1 MGSFDADDEDDKV
14 EEEEEEEEELA
25 LALDSGSDAPF
36 SPQLF
41 GRVRAAVE
49 EESSSFRFAF
59 AGGGVLEFR
68 PLFLFGAMS
77 WRPAFESVKALLSL
91 LVGTLDS
98 QFVSLFLIFSTSYCR
113 PVFWENRPKKL
124 EMSRSRGPS

>member
-77 WRPAFESVKALLSL
+77 WRPAFEPVKALLISRSSR
-91 LVGTLDS
+91 GTLDS
-98 QFVSLFLIFSTSYCR
+98 QFVSLFLIFST
-113 PVFWENRPKKL
+113 
-124 EMSRSRGPS
+124 

>member
-68 PLFLFGAMS
+68 PLFLFGAM
-77 WRPAFESVKALLSL
+77 ALDTVVVKI
-91 LVGTLDS
+91 LVY
-98 QFVSLFLIFSTSYCR
+98 FLIDLQYFGMSFRCEAEYR
-113 PVFWENRPKKL
+113 QKKG
-124 EMSRSRGPS
+124 M

>member
-25 LALDSGSDAPF
+25 LALVSGSDAPF
-36 SPQLF
+36 PPRLF

-59 AGGGVLEFR
+59 AGGGVLEIR

-77 WRPAFESVKALLSL
+77 STHASAVKAPSVFFLLL
-91 LVGTLDS
+91 GRGS
-98 QFVSLFLIFSTSYCR
+98 Q
-113 PVFWENRPKKL
+113 
-124 EMSRSRGPS
+124 